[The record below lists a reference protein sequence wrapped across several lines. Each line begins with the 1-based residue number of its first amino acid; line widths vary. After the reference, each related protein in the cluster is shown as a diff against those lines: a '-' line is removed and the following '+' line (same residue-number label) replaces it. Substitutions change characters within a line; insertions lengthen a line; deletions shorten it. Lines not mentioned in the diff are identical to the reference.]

1 MKLDYVK
8 IFRLAIVI
16 TVILAVA
23 VTVIGTLAIP
33 VVLSVIFSWY
43 WMFLYIGYLLAVLF
57 IALYIDNDN
66 GSKH

>member
-1 MKLDYVK
+1 MKLDYAK

-16 TVILAVA
+16 TVILAIA

-33 VVLSVIFSWY
+33 VVLSIIFSWY

-57 IALYIDNDN
+57 IAPYIDNDN